1 MFTVKPRLRKIND
14 RRITVNLIVDKADSE
29 DRRDY
34 LIREISKEKGI
45 FPLSR
50 FDMGN
55 LPVKVIQEFEK
66 FPTKWKI
73 SNTGGDSETL
83 YEHKAG
89 FYIYTKK
96 GQQLSDVS
104 LFYETTQHNEVQFFI
119 NRLMKLLE

>member
-14 RRITVNLIVDKADSE
+14 LRITVNLIVDKADSE

-96 GQQLSDVS
+96 GQQLSEVS